1 MPAFVDLLRPY
12 LPGPD
17 DKAALILPYLTH
29 QRLAKQQHLTKA
41 GEVCR
46 TICFINRG
54 ACYKYRWVGK
64 QQQVAEFYTAGT
76 LVADFQSF
84 FSQRPAEQFVVVQE
98 DAELEVL
105 SFQALE
111 TLYAQDRD
119 LDRVGRILIQKALD
133 NVINQLLA
141 FQQDSPQVR
150 YQRLVDQRPD
160 VIQQFPQFLIAS
172 YLGITPVGLSKIR
185 RRLTAGLAK

>member
-1 MPAFVDLLRPY
+1 M
-12 LPGPD
+12 
-17 DKAALILPYLTH
+17 
-29 QRLAKQQHLTKA
+29 
-41 GEVCR
+41 
-46 TICFINRG
+46 
-54 ACYKYRWVGK
+54 
-64 QQQVAEFYTAGT
+64 AEFYTAGN

-98 DAELEVL
+98 EVELEVL

-111 TLYAQDRD
+111 ALYAQDRD
-119 LDRVGRILIQKALD
+119 LNRVGRILIQKALD
-133 NVINQLLA
+133 NVINLFLA
-141 FQQDSPQVR
+141 SQQDSPQVR

-185 RRLTAGLAK
+185 RRLRAGLP